1 MDHFE
6 FFGIP
11 MSFTVDE
18 AAVKRQY
25 LLNSRK
31 YHPDFHTLA
40 EEEAQNQAL
49 EMSTRNNEAF
59 KVLAD
64 PDARMQYILSEKGL
78 LGTDNAQGSLPQDF
92 LMDMMEINEA
102 IMELE
107 FDFSPESYRL
117 AMIRL
122 QELENEL
129 DTAIG
134 PLLNGWT
141 EQTDQ
146 PGQLEQVRDFFY
158 KKRYLLRTKENLSKF
173 APA

>member
-1 MDHFE
+1 
-6 FFGIP
+6 

-40 EEEAQNQAL
+40 NEETQNQAL

-59 KVLAD
+59 KVLTD
-64 PDARMQYILSEKGL
+64 PDARIHYILQEKGL
-78 LGTDNAQGSLPQDF
+78 LNSENAQGALPQDF

-102 IMELE
+102 VMELE
-107 FDFSPESYRL
+107 FDFNPEQYEAATARL
-117 AMIRL
+117 L
-122 QELENEL
+122 ELE
-129 DTAIG
+129 DTLETTIS
-134 PLLNGWT
+134 PLLLTWT
-141 EQTDQ
+141 EQTNQ

>member
-1 MDHFE
+1 MNHFE

-40 EEEAQNQAL
+40 DDQAQHQAL

-59 KVLAD
+59 KVLSD
-64 PDARMQYILSEKGL
+64 PDARMQYILAEKGL
-78 LGTDNAQGSLPQDF
+78 LSGDGTQGALPQDF

-102 IMELE
+102 VMELE
-107 FDFSPESYRL
+107 FDFSQEQYEA
-117 AMIRL
+117 AMTRIR
-122 QELENEL
+122 ELEEVL
-129 DTAIG
+129 GTSIT
-134 PLLNGWT
+134 PLLSAWT
-141 EQTDQ
+141 ELTDQ
-146 PGQLEQVRDFFY
+146 PGQLELVRDFFY

>member
-1 MDHFE
+1 MNHFE

-11 MSFTVDE
+11 ISFSVDE

-40 EEEAQNQAL
+40 DEEAQNRAL
-49 EMSTRNNEAF
+49 EMSTQNNEAF
-59 KVLAD
+59 KVLTD

-78 LGTDNAQGSLPQDF
+78 LGSENTQGSLPQDF

-107 FDFSPESYRL
+107 FDFSPEQFETAMNRL
-117 AMIRL
+117 L
-122 QELENEL
+122 KLENDL
-129 DTAIG
+129 NTAIG
-134 PLLNGWT
+134 PLLNTWT
-141 EQTDQ
+141 EQTNQ
-146 PGQLEQVRDFFY
+146 PGQLEKVRDFFY